1 MKVGSFYHFRRVNF
15 EFSEDGMIMVET
27 NSLNTSAVSEK
38 LSYNFFNLKGHS
50 VRSLTQGDGR

>member
-1 MKVGSFYHFRRVNF
+1 
-15 EFSEDGMIMVET
+15 MIMVEI

-38 LSYNFFNLKGHS
+38 LSYNFFNLKGDS

>member
-1 MKVGSFYHFRRVNF
+1 MKVGSFYHFRRVNV
-15 EFSEDGMIMVET
+15 EFSEDGMIMVEI

-38 LSYNFFNLKGHS
+38 LSYNFFNLKGDS